1 MGAVCD
7 PKLRAFLAAAL
18 LAPALLAARPATAED
33 LHTLR
38 ARAQAIADDVSA
50 LERRLEGLRGE
61 RSALE
66 AELERHNRR
75 IALLEL
81 EMRAFEDDYR
91 AASERYVERA
101 VEAYKSGGP
110 AARIAQLLAS
120 HSLHEFFTLARATS
134 RASELDSRSLRS
146 LLSVRRRA
154 ATLQRGLDRHKQSLL
169 TTRAKMQTLAS
180 SVEAALAERNERLE
194 ALNGEIDRL
203 KIELAREAHRAASR
217 RSSHQSPQG
226 DPGAPRGEGGATGA
240 IPKGFVSTG
249 VFFEGLASW
258 YGLGF
263 EGNRT
268 ASGEVFDSSRYTAA
282 SRELAFGTWLYVTH
296 EGKGIAVVVNDR
308 GPYVGGRI
316 LDLSAAAARV
326 LGLAGKGVGWIR
338 AEILA
343 KP

>member
-1 MGAVCD
+1 MAAVCD

-18 LAPALLAARPATAED
+18 LAPALLTARPATAED

-66 AELERHNRR
+66 AELERHTRR

-81 EMRAFEDDYR
+81 EMRAFQDDYR

-110 AARIAQLLAS
+110 GARIAQLLAS

-146 LLSVRRRA
+146 LLSARRRA
-154 ATLQRGLDRHKQSLL
+154 ATLQRGLDRHKQGLL
-169 TTRAKMQTLAS
+169 AARARMQTLAS
-180 SVEAALAERNERLE
+180 GVEAALDERNARLE
-194 ALNGEIDRL
+194 ALNGEIERL
-203 KIELAREAHRAASR
+203 EIELTRNDRRARSR
-217 RSSHQSPQG
+217 RSSNQSPQG
-226 DPGAPRGEGGATGA
+226 DDAGRGEAGPPL
-240 IPKGFVSTG
+240 PKDFVSTG

-258 YGLGF
+258 YGPGF

-282 SRELAFGTWLYVTH
+282 SRELPFGTWLHVTH
-296 EGKGIAVVVNDR
+296 EGRGIAVVVNDR
-308 GPYVGGRI
+308 GPYVGRRI
-316 LDLSAAAARV
+316 LDLSSAAARV
-326 LGLAGKGVGWIR
+326 LGLARKGVGWIR
-338 AEILA
+338 AEILV
-343 KP
+343 KV